1 MNNSIPLLTILGL
14 LPLIFA
20 LIAFM
25 VRGKAGKQVALVGSL
40 ATLAVGVWA
49 FFAAASSNLS
59 EMVSWIP
66 QIGAWYALSLDG
78 MGRAMVLLTVI
89 LVPIVLGAEWTLDSK
104 RPEGHAEPRWG
115 GNVFGAL
122 ALLVEGF
129 ALFVFMSADVLL
141 FYIFFE
147 ATLIPMFFLITG
159 WGGAERGKAAM
170 KFLLFSLAGGLI
182 MLFAVIG
189 VYGITAGAGQPSFL
203 IDDFAAIPMSETV
216 QKVLFIGF
224 FIAFAVKAP
233 MVPVHSWLPDT
244 AEQAVP
250 GATALLVGILDK
262 IGTFGMIRICLGM
275 LPGASLW
282 ATPLVVV
289 LAVISIIY
297 GALLA
302 ITSTNLLRLVS
313 YTSVSHFGFMV
324 LGIFAFTT
332 SSMTGSI
339 FYMLAHGFSSAAL
352 FLAVG
357 FLLNRRGSV
366 EIADFG
372 GVQQLAPLLA
382 GVFLV
387 SGLAT
392 LGLPGTANFAGE
404 FTIMTGAWPRQ
415 TVAVLVAVFAT
426 VLAALYVLWA
436 YQRVFTGLPS
446 DEVRRSITS
455 DLGGREKLV
464 IGPLIALL
472 LVFGFFP
479 QPMIN
484 VVEQTAGTT
493 MNVVGMTDPLPGSM
507 GGK

>member
-1 MNNSIPLLTILGL
+1 MTTFPWLTVLAV
-14 LPLIFA
+14 LPLIGA
-20 LIAFM
+20 L
-25 VRGKAGKQVALVGSL
+25 ALVFIKGSL
-40 ATLAVGVWA
+40 ARTVGLAFSLVTLVVSIVVAVGFQPGNGMQYV
-49 FFAAASSNLS
+49 
-59 EMVSWIP
+59 EQQSWIP
-66 QIGAWYALSLDG
+66 AIGASYSLGVDG
-78 MGRAMVLLTVI
+78 MGLLMVLLTTI
-89 LVPIVLGAEWTLDSK
+89 LVPVVLIAVWDDPDANEGRWTSQTF
-104 RPEGHAEPRWG
+104 
-115 GNVFGAL
+115 FGL
-122 ALLVEGF
+122 ALLLEG
-129 ALFVFMSADVLL
+129 LSLYVFMATDVLL
-141 FYIFFE
+141 FYLFFE
-147 ATLIPMFFLITG
+147 ATLIPMYFLI
-159 WGGAERGKAAM
+159 GGFGGHKRNAAAM
-170 KFLLFSLAGGLI
+170 KFLLFSLAGGLV

-203 IDDFAAIPMSETV
+203 IDDFASIPMSETV
-216 QKVLFIGF
+216 QKVLFAGF

-233 MVPVHSWLPDT
+233 MVPVHTWLPDT
-244 AEQAVP
+244 AEQALP

-282 ATPLVVV
+282 ATPFVVV

-297 GALLA
+297 GAVLA
-302 ITSTNLLRLVS
+302 ITSTNLLRLVA

-332 SSMTGSI
+332 TAMSGSI

-382 GVFLV
+382 GVFLI

-392 LGLPGTANFAGE
+392 LGLPGTANFVGE
-404 FTIMTGAWPRQ
+404 FSIMTGSWQRQ
-415 TVAVLVAVFAT
+415 TAAVVIAVLGT
-426 VLAALYVLWA
+426 VLAAVYVLWA
-436 YQRVFTGLPS
+436 YQRVFTGQPTDAVKQS
-446 DEVRRSITS
+446 VTS

-472 LVFGFFP
+472 LLFGFYP

-484 VVEQTAGTT
+484 VVEQTASTT

>member
-484 VVEQTAGTT
+484 VVEQTASTT

>member
-1 MNNSIPLLTILGL
+1 
-14 LPLIFA
+14 
-20 LIAFM
+20 
-25 VRGKAGKQVALVGSL
+25 
-40 ATLAVGVWA
+40 
-49 FFAAASSNLS
+49 
-59 EMVSWIP
+59 
-66 QIGAWYALSLDG
+66 
-78 MGRAMVLLTVI
+78 
-89 LVPIVLGAEWTLDSK
+89 
-104 RPEGHAEPRWG
+104 
-115 GNVFGAL
+115 
-122 ALLVEGF
+122 
-129 ALFVFMSADVLL
+129 
-141 FYIFFE
+141 
-147 ATLIPMFFLITG
+147 
-159 WGGAERGKAAM
+159 
-170 KFLLFSLAGGLI
+170 
-182 MLFAVIG
+182 
-189 VYGITAGAGQPSFL
+189 
-203 IDDFAAIPMSETV
+203 
-216 QKVLFIGF
+216 
-224 FIAFAVKAP
+224 AFAVKAP
-233 MVPVHSWLPDT
+233 MVPVHTWLPDT

-297 GALLA
+297 GAVLA
-302 ITSTNLLRLVS
+302 ITSTDLLRLVS

-332 SSMTGSI
+332 SSITGSI

-357 FLLNRRGSV
+357 FLQNRRGSV
-366 EIADFG
+366 AIADFG
-372 GVQQLAPLLA
+372 GVREFAPLLA

-404 FTIMTGAWPRQ
+404 FVIMTGAWPRQ
-415 TVAVLVAVFAT
+415 TAAVAVAVFAT
-426 VLAALYVLWA
+426 VLAAVYVLWA
-436 YQRVFTGLPS
+436 YQRVFTGQPS
-446 DEVRRSITS
+446 DEVKKSITS
-455 DLGGREKLV
+455 DLDGREKLV

-484 VVEQTAGTT
+484 VVEQTAVTT

>member
-1 MNNSIPLLTILGL
+1 MSNSIPLLTILGV
-14 LPLIFA
+14 LPLAFA
-20 LIAFM
+20 LIAFV
-25 VRGKAGKQVALVGSL
+25 VRGKAGKQLALVGSL
-40 ATLAVGVWA
+40 VTLAVGVWA
-49 FFAAASSNLS
+49 FFAAGSGDLS
-59 EMVSWIP
+59 ELVPWIP

-89 LVPIVLGAEWTLDSK
+89 LVPIVLGAEWTLDQK
-104 RPEGHAEPRWG
+104 KAEAHAEPRGG

-159 WGGAERGKAAM
+159 WGGAKRGRAAM
-170 KFLLFSLAGGLI
+170 KFLLFSLAGGLV

-203 IDDFAAIPMSETV
+203 IDDFASIPMSETV
-216 QKVLFIGF
+216 QKVLFAGF

-233 MVPVHSWLPDT
+233 MVPVHTWLPDT
-244 AEQAVP
+244 AEQALP

-282 ATPLVVV
+282 ATPFVVV

-297 GALLA
+297 GAVLA
-302 ITSTNLLRLVS
+302 ITSTNLLRLVA

-332 SSMTGSI
+332 TAMSGSI

-382 GVFLV
+382 GVFLI

-392 LGLPGTANFAGE
+392 LGLPGTANFVGE
-404 FTIMTGAWPRQ
+404 FSIMTGSWQRQ
-415 TVAVLVAVFAT
+415 TAAVVIAVLGT
-426 VLAALYVLWA
+426 VLAAVYVLWA
-436 YQRVFTGLPS
+436 YQRVFTGQPTDAVKQS
-446 DEVRRSITS
+446 VTS

-472 LVFGFFP
+472 LLFGFYP

-484 VVEQTAGTT
+484 VVEQTASTT